1 VGTVQVGELTAR
13 GLNRMPAC
21 RRYKDYVHA
30 SHVEED
36 MSFWQV
42 SGLRGLHHSPG
53 DGRPSSSY
61 ATGSVLAS
69 SAFVAVSACAG
80 GE

>member
-1 VGTVQVGELTAR
+1 MGKAQVGKAQVGERTK
-13 GLNRMPAC
+13 PHAC
-21 RRYKDYVHA
+21 LRRYKDYVHA

-42 SGLRGLHHSPG
+42 SGLRGLCNSPG

-61 ATGSVLAS
+61 ATGPVLAS
-69 SAFVAVSACAG
+69 SPARL
-80 GE
+80 